1 MRIPS
6 GISGFDAL
14 IDGGL
19 PANRLYVLS
28 GPPGSG
34 KTTFASQFAAA
45 GVRAGES
52 CLYLSLHETES
63 ELITDLSRYSFGF
76 EQIAAS
82 SGFHFRNLLDDRTDL
97 QLRPTGDTRDSVD
110 RIPRRIQDFV
120 EKHDIARVVLDSTML
135 LAYYGAS
142 DAMLRV
148 VTGLKRTAA
157 TVVLIAEMTDPTAYA
172 DEHYLA
178 HGVVF
183 LHNFLNDGGMER
195 GIQIVKMR
203 GCDIDTEIHQLEF
216 TRDGMQIDPARSVTT
231 PVDPPT

>member
-1 MRIPS
+1 MRIAS
-6 GISGFDAL
+6 GISGFDTL
-14 IDGGL
+14 VDGGL
-19 PANRLYVLS
+19 PANRLFVLS

-34 KTTFASQFAAA
+34 KTTFAAQFTAA
-45 GVRAGES
+45 GVRTGES

-63 ELITDLSRYSFGF
+63 ELITDLASYSFGF
-76 EQIAAS
+76 DQVAAAP
-82 SGFHFRNLLDDRTDL
+82 GFYFRNLLDDRTDL

-120 EKHDIARVVLDSTML
+120 EKHDISRVVLDSTML
-135 LAYYGAS
+135 LSYYAAS

-148 VTGLKRTAA
+148 VSGLKRTKA
-157 TVVLIAEMTDPTAYA
+157 TVILIAEMTDPTAYT

-178 HGVVF
+178 HGVIF

-216 TRDGMQIDPARSVTT
+216 TADGLQIDPARSVTT
-231 PVDPPT
+231 PAEPPS